1 MANFQRIFAAVI
13 ILLTSGLA
21 TADQPRTDALGD
33 SLPPFALARFGPTR
47 WRHAG
52 YIDAIAVSP
61 DGTLIASHGVG
72 DAVRVWDAKTGKLMR
87 QFPPGAWGSH
97 ALAFSPD
104 SKQLATATQCASA
117 DAASLRGNIKCVVV
131 SWDVA
136 TGQEQL
142 RRLEQGPQRIT
153 PGARS
158 RNALA

>member
-1 MANFQRIFAAVI
+1 MANLRRILAAAL
-13 ILLTSGLA
+13 ILLAGGA
-21 TADQPRTDALGD
+21 AMAEPPRTDGLGD
-33 SLPPFALARFGPTR
+33 PLPPFALARSGPNR
-47 WRHAG
+47 WRHAR

-104 SKQLATATQCASA
+104 SKQLAMATQCVYA
-117 DAASLRGNIKCVVV
+117 DAASLRGNIRCVVV

-142 RRLEQGPQRIT
+142 RKLEQGPQRIT

-158 RNALA
+158 RN